1 MRSGQFILKYRWMI
15 IILSLLISGAFG
27 FQIFR
32 AEIDPDLEAFLPSS
46 MASRI
51 NTQKIE
57 ELFGGDELMIVLLEA
72 DDVLN
77 EETLKRLK
85 GIRRELRKADE
96 FDKIL
101 SLFDVKNI
109 RSEYGAL
116 LVEPAIRRIPKTP
129 ESREKVREQL
139 MENEMAYE
147 LVVSEDFT
155 LTALIVSVTPG
166 YNDEEQVNRLKEI
179 LSEVPGEEEVYFGGL
194 PFIKAKV
201 SEELAREFKLL
212 MIIGL
217 CIMLVML
224 YLFFREFRGVLL
236 PFLVVILAVLFAM
249 GLMPLFGWKMT
260 IINLLLPIILIAIA
274 NDYGIHLMAR
284 YQELNTEDNNQ
295 SIGSISKNVFRS
307 LRKPI
312 LYTGITTVA
321 GILCLLS
328 HRMIPA
334 RQLGILASAGISF
347 ALVLSLLLI
356 PAILSLLGKSR
367 PVLKKQGYS
376 DHILERI
383 LKSTGNSVVRHPGR
397 IVMLAILIS
406 IVSGIGIIWLR
417 VDTNLESFFPRKHEV
432 RISAGLIN
440 DIFGGSQ
447 NISILVEGDI
457 KDPDLLKRIDHYQ
470 EELET
475 HPSVGNVTSIA
486 MVIREIS
493 KAMNEPDDSLYD
505 EIPSSRNAI
514 AQYLELYSMSGDPDD
529 LEKLVDFDYMNA
541 QILVRINNGSNA
553 SLNSVL
559 TMIEEITSNDENIT
573 RIGGSGLVAADLG
586 KLVVRGQI
594 VSLVVALII
603 IIIVISLIFRS
614 LEAGLISAVPLGLAM
629 ILLFGWMGYLGIRLD
644 VATALLSSIMIGVGV
659 DYTIHFLWRYRV
671 EKQGGLKSAVA
682 IRKTLLTTGR
692 GITFNALSVI
702 LGFSALPFSVFPT
715 LRFFGF
721 LVMVSIAACLLGALV
736 IIPALVLIFRP
747 AFLEPGKVDKKEYLN
762 IRVRY
767 ISKIFRIGLVKVR
780 NQLTL

>member
-1 MRSGQFILKYRWMI
+1 MI
-15 IILSLLISGAFG
+15 IILSLLVSGAFG
-27 FQIFR
+27 LQIFR
-32 AEIDPDLEAFLPSS
+32 AEINPDLETFVPSS

-57 ELFGGDELMIVLLEA
+57 EIFGGDELMIVLLKTG
-72 DDVLN
+72 DVLN
-77 EETLKRLK
+77 EATLERLK
-85 GIRRELRKADE
+85 SIRRELRKADE

-116 LVEPAIRRIPKTP
+116 LVEPAITSIPRTP
-129 ESREKVREQL
+129 EARENVREQL
-139 MENEMAYE
+139 RGNEMAYE
-147 LVVSEDFT
+147 LVVSKDFT
-155 LTALIVSVTPG
+155 LTAIIVSVAPG
-166 YNDEEQVNRLKEI
+166 YTDQEQVNRLNSI
-179 LSEVPGEEEVYFGGL
+179 LDDIPGDETVYLGGL

-201 SEELAREFKLL
+201 SEEMAREFKVL

-236 PFLVVILAVLFAM
+236 PFMVVILAILFSM
-249 GLMPLFGWKMT
+249 GLLPMIGWKMT
-260 IINLLLPIILIAIA
+260 IITLLLPIILIAIA
-274 NDYGIHLMAR
+274 NDYGIHLMAK
-284 YQELNTEDNNQ
+284 YQELNVEENLQ
-295 SIGSISKNVFRS
+295 SIGSISKDIFRS

-321 GILCLLS
+321 GLLCLLS

-334 RQLGILASAGISF
+334 RQLGILAAAGISF
-347 ALVLSLLLI
+347 ALVLSLLLV

-367 PVLKKQGYS
+367 PVLKKQGQS
-376 DHILERI
+376 GHFLERL
-383 LKSTGNSVVRHPGR
+383 LKRTGNSVVSHPGR
-397 IVMLAILIS
+397 IILLSVLVTLA
-406 IVSGIGIIWLR
+406 SGTGIIWLK

-432 RISAGLIN
+432 RTSAGLIN
-440 DIFGGSQ
+440 NIFGGSQ

-470 EELET
+470 DELKN
-475 HPSVGNVTSIA
+475 HPNVGNVTSIA
-486 MVIREIS
+486 TVIREIS
-493 KAMNEPDDSLYD
+493 KAMNEPGDSLYD
-505 EIPSSRNAI
+505 GIPATRNAI
-514 AQYLELYSMSGDPDD
+514 AQYLELYSMSGDPGD

-553 SLNSVL
+553 SLKSVL
-559 TMIEEITSNDENIT
+559 TEIEELTRGDENIT

-586 KLVVRGQI
+586 DLVVRGQVI
-594 VSLVVALII
+594 SLVIALII

-629 ILLFGWMGYLGIRLD
+629 ILLFGWMGYMGIRLD

-671 EKQGGLKSAVA
+671 EKQVGLKSAAA
-682 IRKTLLTTGR
+682 IKKTLLTTGR
-692 GITFNALSVI
+692 GITFNALSVV

-721 LVMVSIAACLLGALV
+721 LVMISIIACLVGALV

-747 AFLEPGKVDKKEYLN
+747 AFLEPGKANKKEYLN

-767 ISKIFRIGLVKVR
+767 ISRVFRLGLVKVR
-780 NQLTL
+780 EQLTL